1 MEGKTMTVDQL
12 KPITDRLTRI
22 YTCYQATAQVMNE
35 HDPHTAILENL
46 NEQFRAVLDD
56 LDQAGVM
63 S

>member
-1 MEGKTMTVDQL
+1 MTTEEL
-12 KPITDRLTRI
+12 KPITDRLERI

-35 HDPHTAILENL
+35 NEPQTALLENL
-46 NEQFRAVLDD
+46 NDQFRAVLDQ